1 MFIEYDAGHFC
12 YDVSFLLS
20 ENHIFECTFHFFF
33 FGKSALHCGNGESAK
48 SGFKIVT
55 QLTFHIHG
63 FFRFQYVTF
72 IARFLIGVAAYFWF
86 YFPFLCE

>member
-1 MFIEYDAGHFC
+1 MRIISATMY
-12 YDVSFLLS
+12 
-20 ENHIFECTFHFFF
+20 HFFCVRITF
-33 FGKSALHCGNGESAK
+33 SNVHFIYFGGKSALHCGNGESAK

-72 IARFLIGVAAYFWF
+72 IGRFLIGVATQFWF